1 MIRRALNPIMFAV
14 LLLGFLSSAHAQQ
27 DPRTDEARRLVSG
40 AGGLLFQI
48 GGVDQHRTVSSALGL
63 RGGLL
68 FKRRFMVGLTLMA
81 SSSSAELSTSQQIT
95 SNSGYRRLSETGVWL
110 HYSLT
115 SGRTL
120 QPFVGIQ
127 FGWGKA
133 SLDLGEDNVDP
144 GTRPGGGYPTE
155 DKVSLITPTTGVHL
169 NISRWFRPDLVLG
182 YRIVHGVESNTISS
196 TYFNGLHFGINL
208 MFGGLGE

>member
-1 MIRRALNPIMFAV
+1 MLKAPH
-14 LLLGFLSSAHAQQ
+14 LLILTVHLFGPSGNAHAQQ
-27 DPRTDEARRLVSG
+27 DIRTDEATSHVSG
-40 AGGLLFQI
+40 AGGLLFQV
-48 GGVDQHRTVSSALGL
+48 GGVDQHHTLSSALGL

-68 FKRRFMVGLTLMA
+68 FNRRFMVGLTLMA

-95 SNSGYRRLSETGVWL
+95 TNSGYRRLSETGVWL
-110 HYSLT
+110 QYSLT
-115 SGRTL
+115 YRKSF

-155 DKVSLITPTTGVHL
+155 DKVSVITPTTGVHL
-169 NISRWFRPDLVLG
+169 NISRWFRPDLVIG
-182 YRIVHGVESNTISS
+182 YRIVNGVESNAISS
-196 TYFNGLHFGINL
+196 TYFNGLHLGINL

>member
-1 MIRRALNPIMFAV
+1 VFKASQLLILTV
-14 LLLGFLSSAHAQQ
+14 LLFGPSGNAHAQQ
-27 DPRTDEARRLVSG
+27 DARTDEATRHISG

-48 GGVDQHRTVSSALGL
+48 GGVDQHRTLSSALGL
-63 RGGLL
+63 RGG
-68 FKRRFMVGLTLMA
+68 FMVGLTLMA
-81 SSSSAELSTSQQIT
+81 SSSSVELSTSQQIT
-95 SNSGYRRLSETGVWL
+95 TNAGYRRLSETGVWL
-110 HYSLT
+110 HYNLT
-115 SGRTL
+115 TRKTL
-120 QPFVGIQ
+120 QPFVAIQ

-144 GTRPGGGYPTE
+144 GTRPGGGYPNE

-182 YRIVHGVESNTISS
+182 YRIVNGVESNTIPS
-196 TYFNGLHFGINL
+196 TYFNGLFFGVNL